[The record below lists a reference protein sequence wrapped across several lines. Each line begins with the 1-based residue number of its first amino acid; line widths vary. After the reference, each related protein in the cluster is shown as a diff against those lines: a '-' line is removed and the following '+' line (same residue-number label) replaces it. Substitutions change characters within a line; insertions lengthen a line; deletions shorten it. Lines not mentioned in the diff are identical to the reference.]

1 MVREQKTKKVDVLS
15 DKLPDGMQKMDRPNS
30 STKWTK
36 DSTTKKRRKKA
47 R

>member
-1 MVREQKTKKVDVLS
+1 MIRNQKTKKEDRLS
-15 DKLPDGMQKMDRPNS
+15 EKLTDGMKKMDRPDS

-36 DSTTKKRRKKA
+36 ESTKKRRKKS